1 MDGSERTKLGR
12 RALLAAGAAGVAA
25 AAAQA
30 VAPAGVR
37 AGEDGDVVFGEVNV
51 GRNTTELAI
60 TGTHALSV
68 RSDVGDGLRGET
80 NAAVK
85 SGVYGYT
92 NHPNG
97 YGVYGDN
104 HPSGAYGIL
113 GSKDQGVKG
122 AADTGEGVRGESTK
136 NQGVV
141 GVTHAGGF
149 KAGVEGQALHVNG
162 WGVRGINVPEGT
174 KGELG
179 YGGFGVLA
187 TAPNDVNHWAL
198 FVQGRAGFHTS
209 GIVTVP
215 QDRNY
220 VSVAMPAL
228 TNWSMVLATL
238 QTNRGGISIQAAVA
252 KPTLGKI
259 TIYLNKKAPV
269 DLKVAYLVLQTE

>member
-80 NAAVK
+80 NSGPS
-85 SGVYGYT
+85 SGVFGYSK
-92 NHPNG
+92 HADG
-97 YGVYGDN
+97 YGVFGRN
-104 HPSGAYGIL
+104 VAVNTTGFL
-113 GSKDQGVKG
+113 GGKDQGVKG
-122 AADTGEGVRGESTK
+122 TADAGEGVRGESMK

-149 KAGVEGQALHVNG
+149 RAGVEGQALHVNG

-179 YGGFGVLA
+179 YGGLGSWRQPRTMSTTGLSLSRVGPGS
-187 TAPNDVNHWAL
+187 TP
-198 FVQGRAGFHTS
+198 
-209 GIVTVP
+209 
-215 QDRNY
+215 
-220 VSVAMPAL
+220 PASSPFPR
-228 TNWSMVLATL
+228 TGT
-238 QTNRGGISIQAAVA
+238 T
-252 KPTLGKI
+252 
-259 TIYLNKKAPV
+259 
-269 DLKVAYLVLQTE
+269 